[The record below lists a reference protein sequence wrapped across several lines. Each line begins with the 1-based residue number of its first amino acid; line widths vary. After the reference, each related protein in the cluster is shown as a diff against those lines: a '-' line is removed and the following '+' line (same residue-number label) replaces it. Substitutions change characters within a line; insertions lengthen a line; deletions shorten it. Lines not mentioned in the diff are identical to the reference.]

1 MGLPGVSL
9 GFPGVSLGKTRD
21 SPSAP
26 PCRITVVHTW
36 KPGFSGEPAGCFRK
50 FRGEYNG
57 NSRDIPWRYLGM
69 SREIPWRYL
78 GMLREFQKI
87 KKKAPALTGGVL
99 EGPG

>member
-36 KPGFSGEPAGCFRK
+36 KPGFSGEPAGCP
-50 FRGEYNG
+50 G
-57 NSRDIPWRYLGM
+57 NSVRVSMENTMETPGRYLGDTW
-69 SREIPWRYL
+69 EIPWNVP
-78 GMLREFQKI
+78 GMTKN
-87 KKKAPALTGGVL
+87 KKDPALTGGVL
-99 EGPG
+99 EVPG